1 MIKTDLFVKIDKILC
16 SGAILPIK
24 NSPQPNRLGAD
35 TTSADFYPNQ
45 LFCLLKTEAHNIVH
59 PVLIGRAVKASADE
73 WVVLGFHEARA
84 LIPIDLA
91 KLATL
96 GINSNAILEQALR
109 GRVNDF
115 SIAILGQESLPILGM
130 IGDARLAPFWPTTS
144 AFPDLPGA
152 VTGAVMND
160 EPGRVRDEGVGTGNV
175 TFLPVSKNPLRVW
188 PGVGIRTYLKE
199 FRLKLGATTP
209 AKDIAVVISTEN
221 VNRAHP
227 LVNTPTELAKGP
239 AVVPSVNR
247 VLGEEICQMGHDGHE
262 NFQRTSPLSDR
273 VGVSEYYLRIIAHY
287 IQKVNSIIAL
297 IMGRRMN

>member
-1 MIKTDLFVKIDKILC
+1 
-16 SGAILPIK
+16 
-24 NSPQPNRLGAD
+24 
-35 TTSADFYPNQ
+35 
-45 LFCLLKTEAHNIVH
+45 
-59 PVLIGRAVKASADE
+59 
-73 WVVLGFHEARA
+73 
-84 LIPIDLA
+84 
-91 KLATL
+91 
-96 GINSNAILEQALR
+96 
-109 GRVNDF
+109 
-115 SIAILGQESLPILGM
+115 M

-144 AFPDLPGA
+144 ALPDLPGA

-188 PGVGIRTYLKE
+188 PGVSIGTYLKK

-209 AKDIAVVISTEN
+209 AKDIAVVAGAEN

-239 AVVPSVNR
+239 VVVPSVNR

-287 IQKVNSIIAL
+287 IQKVNSIIA
-297 IMGRRMN
+297 